1 LDFAVRVKPNE
12 YDCFMRSDSNTKG
25 HCNWYFF
32 SVKNHDRIGSIK
44 INVCNMGKIK
54 NLYNK
59 GMKPY
64 VRESSGKESSQRN
77 GRDLSQRNGRQS
89 NEGDE
94 KE

>member
-1 LDFAVRVKPNE
+1 
-12 YDCFMRSDSNTKG
+12 
-25 HCNWYFF
+25 
-32 SVKNHDRIGSIK
+32 
-44 INVCNMGKIK
+44 MGKIK

-64 VRESSGKESSQRN
+64 VRESSGKELSQRN

>member
-1 LDFAVRVKPNE
+1 MDFAVRVKPNE
-12 YDCFMRSDSNTKG
+12 YDCFMKSDSNTKG

-44 INVCNMGKIK
+44 INVCNIGKIK

-64 VRESSGKESSQRN
+64 VRESNHGFGRESNQGLAGESKQ
-77 GRDLSQRNGRQS
+77 GV
-89 NEGDE
+89 E